1 MTNLTFHH
9 DTTWPKCHAL
19 RLLAAL
25 LLAFTCSGTSYA
37 EQASTD
43 ATDVSQLK
51 LKTERVVVFK
61 DGYCLVVKQG
71 TATTDSDGNVFTD
84 EVPDSAVLGSFWVVP
99 EKATIKAT
107 VAGWV
112 DVTSET
118 KKEVNCTNTIEMIK
132 ANLGKACSF
141 QVSDERIEGT
151 LLKILTNEDGET
163 AATVAANLSASPQ
176 FISSHVSV
184 LPQGSSSAAPHIS
197 TSFLTASGKFFL
209 IRTELGDK
217 MIAVNSIRNLT
228 IDGMNSSI
236 ERTVTTKTK
245 HKRLSMK
252 FEETDTKVKI
262 NLMYFRPG
270 IRWIPTYQ
278 LNLTDEVVDA
288 KDSDVGSLRKKAHMI
303 MQGELLNE
311 AEDLTG
317 VPIHV
322 VVGVPNFRF
331 RSTPSPMV
339 LEGAMRNALVQ
350 AAPQIM
356 SNGDFG
362 NNFLSNAVYSQRA
375 GEFRSNRASG
385 SDARS
390 TVNLPKEL
398 SGSGGNDLFVYEL
411 PPMDLMRGERALVPI
426 LSTEVEYRDIYTW
439 DVELV
444 HSESYAATSADSPS
458 PLVLSKTKVWRQVEL
473 INNTKVPWTTGAAML
488 VDGVQP
494 LAQELLTYTSPGG
507 ICRVPVTVSV
517 DLRGKATDS
526 EIERNMSA
534 LKWRGYTYAQVNGK
548 VEAELANNK
557 TYPVPVEVRLRL
569 GGKARKASD
578 DGKITIES
586 YRAED
591 WRDKRGDSI
600 NNSSSISWQT
610 TIEPGE
616 CFKPNVNYEFMIRR

>member
-9 DTTWPKCHAL
+9 DTTWPKCHVL

-43 ATDVSQLK
+43 AMDVSRLK

-141 QVSDERIEGT
+141 QVSNERIEGT

-163 AATVAANLSASPQ
+163 AATVAANLNASSQ
-176 FISSHVSV
+176 F
-184 LPQGSSSAAPHIS
+184 SSSAAPHIS

-245 HKRLSMK
+245 HKRLSMR

-262 NLMYFRPG
+262 NLMYF
-270 IRWIPTYQ
+270 
-278 LNLTDEVVDA
+278 L
-288 KDSDVGSLRKKAHMI
+288 SL
-303 MQGELLNE
+303 
-311 AEDLTG
+311 
-317 VPIHV
+317 IH
-322 VVGVPNFRF
+322 
-331 RSTPSPMV
+331 
-339 LEGAMRNALVQ
+339 
-350 AAPQIM
+350 I
-356 SNGDFG
+356 
-362 NNFLSNAVYSQRA
+362 
-375 GEFRSNRASG
+375 
-385 SDARS
+385 
-390 TVNLPKEL
+390 
-398 SGSGGNDLFVYEL
+398 
-411 PPMDLMRGERALVPI
+411 
-426 LSTEVEYRDIYTW
+426 
-439 DVELV
+439 
-444 HSESYAATSADSPS
+444 
-458 PLVLSKTKVWRQVEL
+458 
-473 INNTKVPWTTGAAML
+473 
-488 VDGVQP
+488 
-494 LAQELLTYTSPGG
+494 
-507 ICRVPVTVSV
+507 
-517 DLRGKATDS
+517 
-526 EIERNMSA
+526 
-534 LKWRGYTYAQVNGK
+534 
-548 VEAELANNK
+548 
-557 TYPVPVEVRLRL
+557 
-569 GGKARKASD
+569 
-578 DGKITIES
+578 
-586 YRAED
+586 
-591 WRDKRGDSI
+591 
-600 NNSSSISWQT
+600 
-610 TIEPGE
+610 
-616 CFKPNVNYEFMIRR
+616 